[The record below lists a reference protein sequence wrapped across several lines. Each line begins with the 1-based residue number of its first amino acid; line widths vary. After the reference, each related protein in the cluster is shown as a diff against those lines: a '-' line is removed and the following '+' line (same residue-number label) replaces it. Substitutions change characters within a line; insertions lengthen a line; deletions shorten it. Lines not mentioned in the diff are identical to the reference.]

1 MNNIQI
7 RQSQSEEGNNIVNT
21 YGVSISISLIIAII
35 NSIFQNVLVILTKIE
50 KQICM
55 TNYFLSYSIKL
66 TILTFFSSV
75 IIPYLSS
82 NYYKEQ
88 LNYDILI
95 TNCFTM
101 FLSNS
106 FLIPITW
113 TINFDYFL
121 KKLRICI
128 INKKKKRLP
137 QDELNTLYELL
148 DMDISAKYSYVT
160 RTLLMG
166 FFYLPIFPLGIP
178 INLIGFI
185 FAYILE
191 KCNFI
196 KRYKKPIMLNGRIY
210 EVYSNFFVINLFM
223 VSLGDYLF
231 LKDTLD
237 SNFWLIVNIIVFSI
251 LVIFPYNN
259 LLSIDLIRINES
271 DLKEG
276 ELYEDYFYNFFNDYE
291 RNNPITKKDGIK
303 HFLDKLVE
311 KVLITKNDYDTIL
324 ENYEHMNLL
333 EIYYKSKLH
342 FGYNLLKRAFFHT
355 NFKERKEKKQF
366 GFNKITNMT
375 YIKNLLKPHNI
386 ADKTDKINQKDS
398 DDNKEDQSNPN
409 IYRRNYSKISSSN
422 HKLILNA
429 SENHKTK
436 IIKKKKIKK
445 VIKKKIPKQQGIK
458 KLKLRKDKL
467 NSNISSG
474 GELVFSKKNTI
485 EKEENNNDNS
495 KLNLNSKKKI

>member
-1 MNNIQI
+1 
-7 RQSQSEEGNNIVNT
+7 
-21 YGVSISISLIIAII
+21 
-35 NSIFQNVLVILTKIE
+35 
-50 KQICM
+50 M

-66 TILTFFSSV
+66 TILTFISSV

-82 NYYKEQ
+82 NYYDEQ
-88 LNYDILI
+88 LNHDILI

-178 INLIGFI
+178 INLFGFI
-185 FAYILE
+185 FTYILE
-191 KCNFI
+191 KYNFI
-196 KRYKKPIMLNGRIY
+196 RRYKKPINLNGRIY

-324 ENYEHMNLL
+324 ENYEYMNLL

-355 NFKERKEKKQF
+355 NFKKQKE
-366 GFNKITNMT
+366 
-375 YIKNLLKPHNI
+375 
-386 ADKTDKINQKDS
+386 
-398 DDNKEDQSNPN
+398 
-409 IYRRNYSKISSSN
+409 
-422 HKLILNA
+422 
-429 SENHKTK
+429 
-436 IIKKKKIKK
+436 IIKECY
-445 VIKKKIPKQQGIK
+445 
-458 KLKLRKDKL
+458 L
-467 NSNISSG
+467 
-474 GELVFSKKNTI
+474 
-485 EKEENNNDNS
+485 
-495 KLNLNSKKKI
+495 